1 MRIKHSPN
9 SVQKI
14 FEKILFTLTRATVHT
29 FMLNLLPFYI
39 GPPQVKENSFLQ
51 RPIQNFSLR
60 YSPLLVLQPTMF
72 CPLGVINRL
81 MLLFSRV
88 RFFATPWTV
97 TWVAVIE
104 KAWVYS

>member
-9 SVQKI
+9 SIQKI

-29 FMLNLLPFYI
+29 FMLNLLPFYV
-39 GPPQVKENSFLQ
+39 GFPQFKENSFLQ

-72 CPLGVINRL
+72 YPLGVINQL
-81 MLLFSRV
+81 LLLFSHV
-88 RFFATPWTV
+88 RFFVTPWTV

-104 KAWVYS
+104 KTWVYS